1 MLKGG
6 NTMKEKLIAIYN
18 TLATLEMP
26 FTPENAKR
34 MAGIFIAL
42 EEVTKMAQ
50 ELEKKPEE

>member
-1 MLKGG
+1 
-6 NTMKEKLIAIYN
+6 MKDKLIAIYN

-34 MAGIFIAL
+34 MAGIYIAL

-50 ELEKKPEE
+50 ELEKKPAGEKEVTE